1 MPRRLHRAALL
12 LGFALVAVVAACP
25 APDRGPS
32 VSAAQVMMETQDAMT
47 GVNNELAVLQFQID
61 SLRGVIDTQDSL
73 IRVMF
78 NLQGNPLPPKPVIP
92 PEPELR

>member
-1 MPRRLHRAALL
+1 MSPLRWTRIVLPGIAVAA
-12 LGFALVAVVAACP
+12 GALACP
-25 APDRGPS
+25 APNQERT

-47 GVNNELAVLQFQID
+47 GVNNELAILQDQID
-61 SLRGVIDTQDSL
+61 SLRGALNTQDSL

-92 PEPELR
+92 PE